1 MKKADLLST
10 LFVGID
16 ISSRS
21 NVVALLDFESQKPL
35 QSFAVGNNQPG
46 AVELAKRLAAYLHS
60 RKNLAHLVVALEST
74 PFYGVHVA
82 NYLSS
87 CEVLAPFHTAVYCLN
102 PKYVRQLESEPF
114 ASLKVN
120 HLR

>member
-46 AVELAKRLAAYLHS
+46 AVELAKRLAAYLRS

-74 PFYGVHVA
+74 SFYGVHG
-82 NYLSS
+82 N
-87 CEVLAPFHTAVYCLN
+87 
-102 PKYVRQLESEPF
+102 
-114 ASLKVN
+114 
-120 HLR
+120 